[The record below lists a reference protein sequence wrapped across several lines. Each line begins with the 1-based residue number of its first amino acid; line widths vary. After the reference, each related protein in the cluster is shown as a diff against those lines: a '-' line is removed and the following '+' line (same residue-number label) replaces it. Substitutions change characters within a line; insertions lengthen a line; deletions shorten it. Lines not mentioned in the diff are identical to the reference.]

1 MKRFFAI
8 LMFIGLLFS
17 AGCGAEDKWVRKL
30 KSSDPQERI
39 EAAKKLGEMGTTT
52 ALTELTL
59 VQDDKDH
66 DVRLAIKEAI
76 KKISGQTFFK

>member
-1 MKRFFAI
+1 MKRLFALLI
-8 LMFIGLLFS
+8 FIGLIFS
-17 AGCGAEDKWVRKL
+17 SGCGAEDKWVTKL

-39 EAAKKLGEMGTTT
+39 EAARKLGEMGTTT

-59 VQDDKDH
+59 VQDDKDP
-66 DVRLAIKEAI
+66 DVRLAIKESI